1 MNFSSFDLNLLRVLD
16 ALLATGSTTEA
27 GRKLGLSQPAVSAAL
42 GRLRHSLGN
51 PLFLRQ
57 GRGLVP
63 TDFAA
68 GLREPLRRLLEE
80 AEGLLSPEAFDPLRA
95 EARFKLSGADFF
107 AELLMPQLG
116 DRLQRIA
123 PGIRVQL
130 VDLVP
135 DSYVDTI
142 ERYQVDMAFIPDMP
156 YPDWIAHRPLFRAPF
171 VTVAARGNARLARA
185 GIAPGDTIP
194 LDLYCDMAHVLF
206 SPEGNLSAM
215 GDAALARVG
224 RTRKVAMTMPFFSG
238 VAGAVA
244 RSEMIALLPVQYAR
258 HVAGRIGL
266 ALYQQPMP
274 VAEATISMIWHRR
287 STENPA
293 HRWLREQ
300 IADLT
305 APLDAVRDAV

>member
-1 MNFSSFDLNLLRVLD
+1 MNFTNFDLNLLRILD

-42 GRLRHSLGN
+42 GRLRHALSD

-68 GLREPLRRLLEE
+68 GLQEPLRRLLEE
-80 AEGLLSPEAFDPLRA
+80 AETLLSPERFDPLQT

-107 AELLMPQLG
+107 AELLVPQLG
-116 DRLQRIA
+116 DRLQRRA

-142 ERYQVDMAFIPDMP
+142 ERYQVDMAFIPNMSF
-156 YPDWIAHRPLFRAPF
+156 PDWIAHQPLFRSPF
-171 VTVAARGNARLARA
+171 VTVASQNNARLRRA

-206 SPEGNLSAM
+206 SPEGNMTAM
-215 GDAALARVG
+215 GDAALARLG
-224 RTRKVAMTMPFFSG
+224 RKRKVAMTMPFFSG

-244 RSEMIALLPVQYAR
+244 RSEMIALLPVQYAN
-258 HVAGRIGL
+258 HVADRIGL
-266 ALYQQPMP
+266 ALYRQPMP
-274 VAEATISMIWHRR
+274 VPVATVSMIWHRR

-305 APLDAVRDAV
+305 APLDAGTDAP